1 MLTGSALFFLSFL
14 GFSCGSFVAM
24 SFISENDSS
33 NNNESWRKSRKEGE
47 KDRVDKRDVEEMRKV
62 NGRFF
67 ANEAH

>member
-1 MLTGSALFFLSFL
+1 
-14 GFSCGSFVAM
+14 M